1 MSKRSRTSRPASK
14 KAKRR
19 SSTASSLAIPIV
31 VGVAVVAIIVFAIL
45 SLENR
50 QPVAAAVPGDISVPI
65 VTAQPRPTT
74 QIPYPDVP
82 RVSVTDM
89 KAMMDSGEGI
99 LVDVRSKAAYD
110 QSHAAGA
117 ISIPEEE
124 MSARMN
130 ELPRDKDVVL
140 YCT

>member
-1 MSKRSRTSRPASK
+1 MSRKTSPSRSPSRK
-14 KAKRR
+14 GKRR
-19 SSTASSLAIPIV
+19 SNKGSSLAIPIA
-31 VGVAVVAIIVFAIL
+31 VGVAVVAIVVFAIL
-45 SLENR
+45 LLENR
-50 QPVAAAVPGDISVPI
+50 LPAAAAVPGDISVPI

-74 QIPYPDVP
+74 EIPFPDVP
-82 RVSVTDM
+82 RISVSDAKALTDAG
-89 KAMMDSGEGI
+89 KAI

-117 ISIPEEE
+117 VSIPEAE
-124 MSARMN
+124 MGARLN